1 MATTI
6 QAITITTTAQSIVGI
21 DNVEQYVTL
30 HSEGSTYI
38 GASNVTS
45 DNGIHVQNGE
55 TLQLTISEGCDL
67 WAIAASGTNTLR
79 VLKVRVE

>member
-6 QAITITTTAQSIVGI
+6 QAITVTTTAQSIVDI

-30 HSEGSTYI
+30 HSNGSTYV

-45 DNGIHVQNGE
+45 DNGIHVSNGQ

-67 WAIAASGTNTLR
+67 WAVAAAGSHTLR

>member
-6 QAITITTTAQSIVGI
+6 QVITVTTTAQSVVGI

-30 HSEGSTYI
+30 HSNGSTYV

-45 DNGIHVQNGE
+45 DSGIHVPNGA

-67 WAIAASGTNTLR
+67 WAIAASGTHTLR

>member
-1 MATTI
+1 MATSI
-6 QAITITTTAQSIVGI
+6 AAISVTTTAQSIVAV

-30 HSEGSTYI
+30 HATGSVYV

-45 DNGIHVQNGE
+45 DNGIHIPNGS
-55 TLQLTISEGCDL
+55 TLQLTIVEGCDL
-67 WAIAASGTNTLR
+67 WAITASGTNTRR

>member
-6 QAITITTTAQSIVGI
+6 QAITVTTTAQSVVGI

-30 HSEGSTYI
+30 HSNGSTYV

-45 DNGIHVQNGE
+45 DNGIHVANGE

-67 WAIAASGTNTLR
+67 WAVTTAGSHTLR